1 MTVIPLMMQIFCDC
15 ARDLLSRLIDL
26 HINLSKLVWGLF
38 LLDLIETLGQ
48 LQLLLLLLLIRVLII
63 ILMLILAM
71 IWSLILIAHA
81 TLIVQLRRRR
91 GALRHSTTSF
101 NLFSALLEV
110 VVGSYR

>member
-1 MTVIPLMMQIFCDC
+1 MTVIPLMMQIFCGC
-15 ARDLLSRLIDL
+15 ARDLQSRLIDL

-48 LQLLLLLLLIRVLII
+48 LQLLLLLLIRVLII

-81 TLIVQLRRRR
+81 TLILQLRRRR

-101 NLFSALLEV
+101 NLFSTLLEV